1 MVSEKN
7 QKFEKNRKSLIREF
21 VRYYQPHLRVFALD
35 LFCALMIALIDVLF
49 PVVTRRMLY
58 IYIPEGATHKL
69 ALISLMM
76 LFVFVMRA
84 LCQWIVTFLGHS
96 MGVSIEADMR
106 RDLFKHL
113 ETLDFAFFDRNRTGQ
128 LMSRVTNDLFDV
140 TELAHHGPEDLFI
153 SIVTLAG
160 AFLVLSR
167 IQFRLA
173 LVLVAIIPV
182 ILLFI
187 ISRRRA
193 MMRASRAVKAKVA
206 GINEQIESAI
216 SGIRVSKAF
225 GNEAKEA
232 ERFGKRT
239 DEYVKARR
247 GYYLAMANFMSGTE
261 FMLNL
266 MSLSVV
272 CAGSFLILKD
282 GMDIA
287 TLVTFNMYVASI
299 QSPIRRLTNFTELF
313 TQGMAG
319 FTRFLE
325 IMQEKPAI
333 RDAENAESLLET
345 RGEIEFRNVSFSYRE
360 GEERVLSHINLHV
373 SPGHMLAIVGPS
385 GGGKTTLCRLI
396 PRFYEVK
403 EGQIL
408 LDGRD
413 IRKIRLADLR
423 AAIGIVE
430 QDVFLFPGTVA
441 ENILYGRPDATRE
454 EVEEAAQLAEI
465 ADDIAEMSKG
475 YETLVGER
483 GVLLSGGQKQR
494 IAIARIFLK
503 NPPILILDEAT
514 SALDTVTERR
524 IQKSLSR
531 LSEGRTTLVIAHR
544 LSTIRHA
551 DEILVLD
558 EHGIVERGTHEELL
572 AAGGVYAG
580 MSRND

>member
-1 MVSEKN
+1 MVSRESQKN
-7 QKFEKNRKSLIREF
+7 KASLIREF
-21 VRYYQPHLRVFALD
+21 ACYYRPHLRVFALD
-35 LFCALMIALIDVLF
+35 LFCALAIALIDVLF

-58 IYIPEGATHKL
+58 VYIPQGAARTL
-69 ALISLMM
+69 LLVSFAMLLVFAL
-76 LFVFVMRA
+76 RA
-84 LCQWIVTFLGHS
+84 LCQWIVTYLGHA

-106 RDLFKHL
+106 RDLFRHL
-113 ETLDFAFFDRNRTGQ
+113 LTLDFSFFDRNRTGQ
-128 LMSRVTNDLFDV
+128 LMSRVTHDLFDV

-153 SIVTLAG
+153 SLVTLLG
-160 AFLVLSR
+160 AFFVLSR
-167 IQFRLA
+167 IQMRLA
-173 LVLVAIIPV
+173 LVLVAVVPL

-225 GNEAKEA
+225 GAEAGEA
-232 ERFGKRT
+232 ERFGRRT
-239 DEYVKARR
+239 GEYVNARR
-247 GYYLAMANFMSGTE
+247 GYYRTMANFMSGTE

-272 CAGSFLILKD
+272 CAGSFLILRER
-282 GMDIA
+282 MDIA

-319 FTRFLE
+319 FQRFSE
-325 IMQEKPAI
+325 IMHESPSI
-333 RDAENAESLLET
+333 LDGEDALPLPEV
-345 RGEIEFRNVSFSYRE
+345 RGEIEFRDVSFSYRE
-360 GEERVLSHINLHV
+360 GEERVLSHISLHV
-373 SPGHMLAIVGPS
+373 APGKMLALAGPS

-396 PRFYEVK
+396 PRFYEVQQ
-403 EGQIL
+403 GQIL

-413 IRKIRLADLR
+413 IRSLKLADLR
-423 AAIGIVE
+423 AAVGIVE

-441 ENILYGRPDATRE
+441 ENILYGRPGATRA
-454 EVEEAAQLAEI
+454 EVEEAARLAEI
-465 ADDIAEMSKG
+465 ADDIAAMPQG
-475 YETLVGER
+475 YDTQVGER

-494 IAIARIFLK
+494 VAIARIFLR

-524 IQKSLSR
+524 IQKSLAR

-558 EHGIVERGTHEELL
+558 EHGIAERGTHEELL
-572 AAGGVYAG
+572 AAGGLYAEMAG
-580 MSRND
+580 NA

>member
-1 MVSEKN
+1 MVSRN
-7 QKFEKNRKSLIREF
+7 SQKSNASLIREF
-21 VRYYQPHLRVFALD
+21 ARYYQPHLRVFALD

-58 IYIPEGATHKL
+58 VYIPEGAARTL
-69 ALISLMM
+69 ALVSFAM
-76 LFVFVMRA
+76 LLVFALRA

-106 RDLFKHL
+106 RDLFAHM
-113 ETLDFAFFDRNRTGQ
+113 ETLDFSFFDRNRTGQ
-128 LMSRVTNDLFDV
+128 LMSRITSDLFDV

-153 SIVTLAG
+153 SVITLAG

-167 IQFRLA
+167 IQLSLA
-173 LVLVAIIPV
+173 LVLVAVVPL

-193 MMRASRAVKAKVA
+193 MMRASRAVKAKIA

-225 GNEAKEA
+225 GTEQEEA
-232 ERFGKRT
+232 ERFAQRT
-239 DEYVKARR
+239 GEYVTARR
-247 GYYLAMANFMSGTE
+247 GYYRAMADFMSGTE

-272 CAGSFLILKD
+272 CVGSFLILRAR
-282 GMDIA
+282 MDIA

-319 FTRFLE
+319 FQRFSE
-325 IMQEKPAI
+325 IMHEEPTI
-333 RDAENAESLLET
+333 RDAEDAEPLREI
-345 RGEIEFRNVSFSYRE
+345 RGEIEFRDVSFSYRE
-360 GEERVLSHINLHV
+360 GQERVLSHISLRV
-373 SPGHMLAIVGPS
+373 SPGQMLALAGPS
-385 GGGKTTLCRLI
+385 GGGKTTLSRLI
-396 PRFYEVK
+396 PRFYEVQ

-413 IRKIRLADLR
+413 IRKILLSDLR

-441 ENILYGRPDATRE
+441 ENILYGRPNATRA

-465 ADDIAEMSKG
+465 ADDIALMPQG
-475 YETLVGER
+475 YDTPVGER

-494 IAIARIFLK
+494 IAIARIFLR

-524 IQKSLSR
+524 IQRSLAR

-558 EHGIVERGTHEELL
+558 DHGVAERGTHDQLL
-572 AAGGVYAG
+572 AAGGLYAG
-580 MSRND
+580 MAGSD